1 MNILVTGGAGFIGSH
16 CCVQLIDDGYD
27 VTVIDN
33 LSNSSIQTIK
43 NIELITGKK
52 IKFFEMDLLDEER
65 INKLFLSNK
74 FDAVMHFAGS
84 KSVSESVDFPLKYFF
99 NNVYSSILLGRM
111 MEKYNVK
118 NLIFSSSAT
127 VYGEPSS
134 VPISESFPLNSLNPY
149 ATSKIKIE
157 KYLRKI
163 SADSSKWRIVILRY
177 FNPIGA
183 HKSGLLGDNPN
194 DKPNN
199 LMPFILKV
207 AAKEEEYLEVYGND
221 YETEDGTGVRD
232 YIHVSDLSDAH
243 VSSLGYLFS
252 AEDDS
257 GFCRSINIGT
267 GIGYSVLEI
276 IETFKK
282 INNIDIPYKIVNK
295 RPGDVSQ
302 SFTDTQ
308 LSRKILQWR
317 AKKDLNDMCK
327 DSWEWKKAEIKRIKY
342 NEY

>member
-1 MNILVTGGAGFIGSH
+1 MKVLVTGGAGFIGSH
-16 CCVQLIDDGYD
+16 CCVQLIDEGYD

-33 LSNSSIQTIK
+33 FSNSNIQAIN

-52 IKFFEMDLLDEER
+52 ISFFEIDLLDEESM
-65 INKLFLSNK
+65 NKLFLSNK

-84 KSVSESVDFPLKYFF
+84 KSVSESVELPFKYYF
-99 NNVYSSILLGRM
+99 NNVYSSILLGRIM
-111 MEKYNVK
+111 AKYDVK

-127 VYGEPSS
+127 VYGEPST
-134 VPISESFPLNSLNPY
+134 VPISESFPISSMNPY
-149 ATSKIKIE
+149 ATSKIQVE

-163 SADSSKWRIVILRY
+163 SADSPDWRIVVLRY

-183 HKSGLLGDNPN
+183 HESGLLGDNPN

-207 AAKEEEYLEVYGND
+207 AAKEEEYLEVFGND

-243 VSSLGYLFS
+243 VSSLNYLFS
-252 AEDDS
+252 SQDDS
-257 GFCRSINIGT
+257 GFYHTINIGT
-267 GIGYSVLEI
+267 GTGYSVLEI
-276 IETFKK
+276 IETFKR
-282 INNIDIPYKIVNK
+282 INNIDIPYKIVSR

-308 LSRKILQWR
+308 LSREILQWR
-317 AKKDLNDMCK
+317 AKKDLNDMCR
-327 DSWEWKKAEIKRIKY
+327 DSWDWKRAEIKRMKN
-342 NEY
+342 NES